1 MPTFHF
7 PWLDL
12 SILSPIVGWFA
23 LLILKNRDKAR
34 IATIVFTLLALIFA
48 VGEWIDFSTLNTF
61 EAEEAGSLI
70 VTIFSHHTLVVDEL
84 SAPLLPLTALGF
96 FMVVLSTLKSKHLRF
111 PFEKI
116 LLYESILLGVVCCR
130 ASWILIGLLILS
142 TIPAWLDLKARGKKT
157 RMFTIHMAVFSL
169 LMVVGFG
176 LTSVQAENSVDH
188 FVGLCL
194 LTSAALLRSGVI
206 PLHGWMVD
214 LFEKASFG
222 TSILF
227 VIPLTG
233 AIVFLRF
240 VLPIAPVG
248 ILQSAAWL
256 SLATALYS
264 AGMAMVQDEARRTF
278 TYLFLS
284 NSSLVLVGMELVA
297 PVGLT
302 GALCIWLSV
311 GISLLGFGICLRS
324 VEGRIG
330 RVSLRSYHGLFE
342 SMPSLAGFF
351 LLTGLA
357 SIGFPGT
364 VGFIAMELLIEG
376 AIEYYPLVGAV
387 IVITGAGNGITVTRT
402 YFRIFTG
409 KSNRSTVP
417 IGLKTSERISI
428 LCLSAL
434 ILCGGLLPQLMVTN
448 RYHAAIELNSRSTR
462 TNAGPTTDS
471 ATVSEIGK
479 SHE

>member
-1 MPTFHF
+1 MPTLHF

-12 SILSPIVGWFA
+12 SILAPMVGWFILS
-23 LLILKNRDKAR
+23 LLKDREKAR
-34 IATIVFTLLALIFA
+34 STTIVFTMLALVFA
-48 VGEWIDFSTLNTF
+48 VGEWIDFSTLNSF
-61 EAEEAGSLI
+61 EAEESGSLI
-70 VTIFSHHTLVVDEL
+70 VTIFSHHVLVVDEL

-96 FMVVLSTLKSKHLRF
+96 FLVVFSTLKSKHLRF
-111 PFEKI
+111 PFSKI

-130 ASWILIGLLILS
+130 ASWILIALLVLS
-142 TIPAWLDLKARGKKT
+142 TIPAWLDLRARGKKT
-157 RMFTIHMAVFSL
+157 RMFSIHMAVFSAL
-169 LMVVGFG
+169 IVTGFG
-176 LTSVQAENSVDH
+176 LTSTQSEDSTWH
-188 FVGLCL
+188 FIGVCL
-194 LTSAALLRSGVI
+194 ITGAALLRSGVI

-227 VIPLTG
+227 VVPLTG

-240 VLPIAPVG
+240 VLPIAPIG

-278 TYLFLS
+278 AYLFLS

-297 PVGLT
+297 PVGVT
-302 GALCIWLSV
+302 GALCVWLSV
-311 GISLLGFGICLRS
+311 GVSLLGFGICLRS

-330 RVSLRSYHGLFE
+330 RVSLKSFHGLFE

-376 AIEYYPLVGAV
+376 AVEYYPLVGAA
-387 IVITGAGNGITVTRT
+387 IVITGAGNGITVLRT

-417 IGLKTSERISI
+417 IGLRTSERISI
-428 LCLSAL
+428 LLLSTL
-434 ILCGGLLPQLMVTN
+434 ILCGGFLPQLMVIN
-448 RYHAAIELNSRSTR
+448 RYHAAIELNSRRTGSSGPISDST
-462 TNAGPTTDS
+462 
-471 ATVSEIGK
+471 TVSEAEK

>member
-1 MPTFHF
+1 MPTLHF

-12 SILSPIVGWFA
+12 SILAPMLGWFVLA
-23 LLILKNRDKAR
+23 VLKDREKAR
-34 IATIVFTLLALIFA
+34 STTIVFTLLALLFA

-70 VTIFSHHTLVVDEL
+70 VTIFSHHVLVVDEL

-96 FMVVLSTLKSKHLRF
+96 FLVVLSTLKSKHLRF
-111 PFEKI
+111 PFSKI
-116 LLYESILLGVVCCR
+116 LLYEAILLGVICCR
-130 ASWILIGLLILS
+130 ASWILIALLILS
-142 TIPAWLDLKARGKKT
+142 TIPVWLDLKSRGKKT
-157 RMFTIHMAVFSL
+157 RMFSLHMAVFAL
-169 LMVVGFG
+169 LIIVGYG
-176 LTSVQAENSVDH
+176 LTSTQGLDSTWH
-188 FVGLCL
+188 LVGVCF

-206 PLHGWMVD
+206 PLHGWMMD
-214 LFEKASFG
+214 LFEKGSLG

-227 VIPLTG
+227 VVPLTG

-240 VLPIAPVG
+240 VLPHAPVG
-248 ILQSAAWL
+248 VLQSTAWL
-256 SLATALYS
+256 SLATALYA

-278 TYLFLS
+278 AYLFLS

-297 PVGLT
+297 PVGVT
-302 GALCIWLSV
+302 GALCIWISV
-311 GISLLGFGICLRS
+311 GVSLLGFGICLRS

-330 RVSLRSYHGLFE
+330 RVSLKSFHGLFE

-376 AIEYYPLVGAV
+376 AVEYYPLVGAA
-387 IVITGAGNGITVTRT
+387 IVITAAGNGITILRT

-409 KSNRSTVP
+409 KNNRSTEP
-417 IGLKTSERISI
+417 PNES
-428 LCLSAL
+428 
-434 ILCGGLLPQLMVTN
+434 PF
-448 RYHAAIELNSRSTR
+448 
-462 TNAGPTTDS
+462 
-471 ATVSEIGK
+471 
-479 SHE
+479 

>member
-1 MPTFHF
+1 MPALHF

-12 SILSPIVGWFA
+12 SIIVPAMGCFVLSLLRDREKARNAAIVFSLFA
-23 LLILKNRDKAR
+23 LL
-34 IATIVFTLLALIFA
+34 FA

-61 EAEEAGSLI
+61 EAQEAGSLI
-70 VTIFSHHTLVVDEL
+70 VTIFSHDVLVVDEL

-96 FMVVLSTLKSKHLRF
+96 FLVVLSTLKSKHLRF
-111 PFEKI
+111 PFSKI
-116 LLYESILLGVVCCR
+116 LLFESILLGVICCR
-130 ASWILIGLLILS
+130 ASWILIVLLIILA
-142 TIPAWLDLKARGKKT
+142 IPAWQDLKARKKNP
-157 RMFTIHMAVFSL
+157 RMFSIHMTIFAILISA
-169 LMVVGFG
+169 GYG
-176 LTSVQAENSVDH
+176 LTSTQDENSTWR
-188 FVGLCL
+188 FVGVSLI
-194 LTSAALLRSGVI
+194 TGAALLRSGVI
-206 PLHGWMVD
+206 PLHGWMMD

-227 VIPLTG
+227 VVPLTG

-256 SLATALYS
+256 SLATALYA
-264 AGMAMVQDEARRTF
+264 AGMATVQDEARRTF
-278 TYLFLS
+278 AYLFLS
-284 NSSLVLVGMELVA
+284 NSSLVLVGIELVA
-297 PVGLT
+297 PIGVT
-302 GALCIWLSV
+302 GALCIWISV

-330 RVSLRSYHGLFE
+330 RVSLKSFHGLFE

-376 AIEYYPLVGAV
+376 AVEYYPLVGAAV
-387 IVITGAGNGITVTRT
+387 VITGAWNGITILRT

-417 IGLKTSERISI
+417 IGLRTSERLSI
-428 LCLSAL
+428 LILSVL
-434 ILCGGLLPQLMVTN
+434 ILCGGFMPQLVVID
-448 RYHAAIELNSRSTR
+448 RYHAVIELNSRRTAAHASSTSHS
-462 TNAGPTTDS
+462 TPVPESEVTD
-471 ATVSEIGK
+471 E
-479 SHE
+479 